1 MEYELVE
8 EAFAAK
14 KRIEKN
20 SILHS
25 LLLERVNESE
35 KFSPIERKYQF
46 GQDFGSLTIS
56 DGHDFHLDLGQ
67 TGCNKAIIDAILD
80 ILEKKVVED
89 KEFIENI

>member
-25 LLLERVNESE
+25 LLLERVNEGE

-80 ILEKKVVED
+80 IQEKKVA
-89 KEFIENI
+89 

>member
-67 TGCNKAIIDAILD
+67 TGCNKTIIHAIIVAIQWKID
-80 ILEKKVVED
+80 ED
-89 KEFIENI
+89 KAFIKSL

>member
-25 LLLERVNESE
+25 LLLERVNEGE

>member
-25 LLLERVNESE
+25 LLLERVNEGE

-80 ILEKKVVED
+80 ILEKKVAED
-89 KEFIENI
+89 QEFIENI